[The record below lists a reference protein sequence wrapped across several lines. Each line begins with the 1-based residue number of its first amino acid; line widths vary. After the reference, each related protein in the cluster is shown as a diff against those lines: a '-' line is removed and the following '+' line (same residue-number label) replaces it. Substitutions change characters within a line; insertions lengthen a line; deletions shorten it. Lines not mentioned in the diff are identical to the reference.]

1 MTSWQIFFPIVPT
14 PRNGW
19 VTPARH
25 LIQVVQ
31 HHIDTTSS
39 FSNSN
44 QLYGKSLFC
53 QTLPNSSVDTIDKDT
68 HGNAAIHAPSVRA
81 AMGDEAITHDRRS
94 GHPLSLMT
102 PLSQPGLLC
111 AAFCRDTSKHSVR
124 RLLSR
129 LLMRTATFYTTTGA
143 ATTGFKIIA

>member
-53 QTLPNSSVDTIDKDT
+53 QTLPNSSVDTLTKKDT
-68 HGNAAIHAPSVRA
+68 HLNAAIHAPSVRA
-81 AMGDEAITHDRRS
+81 AMGDEAITYDDRTS

-111 AAFCRDTSKHSVR
+111 AAFCRDTSQHSLR
-124 RLLSR
+124 RLQSVADAYSN
-129 LLMRTATFYTTTGA
+129 LLYYNWSGNNR
-143 ATTGFKIIA
+143 I